1 MLFVDCVL
9 FCLAIRLACDAPAD
23 IRYLVERLQSLN

>member
-9 FCLAIRLACDAPAD
+9 FCLTIRLACDAPDD
-23 IRYLVERLQSLN
+23 IRYIVERLQRLS